1 MPDAT
6 PNLPPVGLAGLGRMG
21 RGMAAN
27 LLAAGF
33 PLTVWNRSAEVAD
46 ELVAAGAAL
55 AGTPRDLAAAAEIV
69 LTSLA
74 DPEAVEAVY
83 LGPEGLLAGVRPGS
97 VVADLSTVAP
107 GLSRQLAAATAAAGA
122 SFLDAPVN
130 GSVKAAADGTLAVM
144 AGGDPDA
151 FARALPVF
159 AAIGRVARHVGES
172 GAGATMKLV
181 SNALLASVV
190 QGLAEVVALGEKAG
204 LDPET
209 IFAVLADS
217 SGAAPVVAA
226 KAATVASREYRP
238 AAFTLRLMQK
248 DLWLALSLAND
259 LQVPMPATAAAHGM
273 VLAANAT
280 GKAAHDFAAVALLME
295 ELAGLTPLPSDA
307 GDA

>member
-83 LGPEGLLAGVRPGS
+83 LGPEGLVAGVRPGS

-122 SFLDAPVN
+122 AFLDAPVN
-130 GSVKAAADGTLAVM
+130 GSVKAAADGTLAVL
-144 AGGDPDA
+144 AGGDSDA

-280 GKAAHDFAAVALLME
+280 GKSAHDFAAVALLME